1 MGYVADSLEQ
11 NEELVQVVKFH
22 ILGALRHPIQ
32 AFTTDRAVTNKKI
45 VTSHGLISR
54 KTDDMRLTKIEGIQ
68 VKQGMIGRIVGYGTV
83 VFQGTGSGNVT
94 MDYVPNP
101 VELKK
106 TVGNLRDD

>member
-22 ILGALRHPIQ
+22 IMGALRHPIQ
-32 AFTTDRAVTNKKI
+32 AFTTESRISYMKI
-45 VTSHGLISR
+45 VSSHGLISR

-68 VKQGMIGRIVGYGTV
+68 VKQGIFGRILGYGTV

>member
-32 AFTTDRAVTNKKI
+32 AITIDRGVTNKKI

-54 KTDDMRLTKIEGIQ
+54 NTDDMRITKMEGVQ
-68 VKQGMIGRIVGYGTV
+68 VKQGILGRIFGYGTV

-94 MDYVPNP
+94 MEYVPNP

-106 TVGNLRDD
+106 IVGNLRED

>member
-1 MGYVADSLEQ
+1 
-11 NEELVQVVKFH
+11 
-22 ILGALRHPIQ
+22 
-32 AFTTDRAVTNKKI
+32 
-45 VTSHGLISR
+45 
-54 KTDDMRLTKIEGIQ
+54 MRLTKIEGIQ